1 MNRIDIARTYIHKLS
16 TYIGAVLEIIG
27 KYTILGIYRA
37 AVWVEKTL
45 RPHV

>member
-1 MNRIDIARTYIHKLS
+1 MNRINIAKNYIDKFLTY
-16 TYIGAVLEIIG
+16 TGALLEIIG
-27 KYTILGIYRA
+27 KYTILGIYKA